1 MRISGVGQLRLT
13 VGDLEAARQR
23 MMPRSAVHATH
34 LPAATAYQHQASM
47 CGWAGDLIGRPRWP
61 IMGIDRLVASMA
73 ATTP

>member
-1 MRISGVGQLRLT
+1 
-13 VGDLEAARQR
+13 

-34 LPAATAYQHQASM
+34 LPAPTTYQHQAAV

>member
-1 MRISGVGQLRLT
+1 
-13 VGDLEAARQR
+13 

-34 LPAATAYQHQASM
+34 LPAATTYQHQAAV

-73 ATTP
+73 TTTP